1 MTARDLLKILN
12 KDGWYKVEQNGSHIQ
27 LEHDTKKGK
36 VTVPNHNGDLK
47 VKTLNS
53 ILKQAGLK

>member
-1 MTARDLLKILN
+1 MKIREIIKLLSN
-12 KDGWYKVEQNGSHIQ
+12 DGWYFYKQVGSHKQ
-27 LEHDTKKGK
+27 FKHPTKKGK

-47 VKTLNS
+47 VGTLNS